1 MIRSG
6 VDAMAV
12 RKRKKAVPAHKRG
25 REFKVI
31 LPPEMS
37 DWIESQ
43 AREEGKPQSR
53 IIIDHLSRIPFLEA
67 QAKFDKLVNTM
78 ESILARYGSRV
89 VLADIETFL
98 LPALDDALAAKSDGE
113 LQARLD
119 TLRVARAA
127 MLRHEQHAKEWSL
140 DPSEIPPLGLPKTGG
155 GAKRAAQPQAEP
167 TIKAKRAV
175 RRSPAKGDAAKTG
188 KR

>member
-1 MIRSG
+1 MRPNDPYG

-37 DWIESQ
+37 EWIENQ
-43 AREEGKPQSR
+43 ARDEGKPQSR
-53 IIIDHLSRIPFLEA
+53 IIVDHLSRIPFLEA
-67 QAKFDKLVNTM
+67 QAKFTKLVNAM

-89 VLADIETFL
+89 VLADIEAFL
-98 LPALDDALAAKSDGE
+98 LPALDEALAAKSDGE

-119 TLRVARAA
+119 TLRVARAE
-127 MLRHEQHAKEWSL
+127 MSRLDRRAKEWSL
-140 DPSEIPPLGLPKTGG
+140 DLSEIAPFGLPKTGG
-155 GAKRAAQPQAEP
+155 RTKRAAQPQAEP
-167 TIKAKRAV
+167 MTKA
-175 RRSPAKGDAAKTG
+175 RRVVGAEAAKTG
-188 KR
+188 KK

>member
-1 MIRSG
+1 MTPRQ
-6 VDAMAV
+6 
-12 RKRKKAVPAHKRG
+12 RKRAVPAYKRG

-37 DWIESQ
+37 ERIESQ
-43 AREEGKPQSR
+43 ARAEGKPQSR

-67 QAKFDKLVNTM
+67 QAKFDKLVNSM

-89 VLADIETFL
+89 VLADLETHL
-98 LPALDDALAAKSDGE
+98 LPALDSALAAKSDGE

-119 TLRVARAA
+119 TLRVVRAT

-140 DPSEIPPLGLPKTGG
+140 DLSEIAPLGAPKTGG
-155 GAKRAAQPQAEP
+155 EAEGAAQRQAKPMTMAKRP
-167 TIKAKRAV
+167 V
-175 RRSPAKGDAAKTG
+175 RRSPVGVEAAKTG
-188 KR
+188 KK